1 MIETMAPD
9 TPLYRVRLTDS
20 NSSLYTSFE
29 ELGPPPRENPG
40 PGRMNPIGISY
51 FYLSYEQE
59 TALAETVNRPP
70 CMASI
75 GKFCSKGELLYLDLT
90 ELPSTPSIFDRSKAE
105 EREGL
110 LFLKSFVEAISKP
123 TEKNG
128 REHIEYLPSQVVSE
142 YFAQV
147 YRDPEDRPIDG
158 IAYPS
163 AVRPGGKNFVLFPRH
178 GYGEEWNTRIK
189 LTEASGLHL
198 KSWADIKNGLG

>member
-40 PGRMNPIGISY
+40 AGRMNPIGISY

-75 GKFCSKGELLYLDLT
+75 GKFCSKGELFYLDLT
-90 ELPSTPSIFDRSKAE
+90 ELPPTPSIFDRSRSE

-110 LFLKSFVEAISKP
+110 LFLKGFVDAISKP

-128 REHIEYLPSQVVSE
+128 QEHIDYLPSQVVSE

-147 YRDPEDRPIDG
+147 YRDPEGRQIAG

-163 AVRPGGKNFVLFPRH
+163 AVRPGGKNLVIFPRNS
-178 GYGEEWNTRIK
+178 YEDKWTDRIE
-189 LTEASGLHL
+189 LTNASGLHL
-198 KSWADIKNGLG
+198 KTWADIKNAL